1 MAWSSSAKGRC
12 WCREPRATQH
22 IPHTLGAEAR
32 QLPASH
38 TGHDTLPGCA
48 GLELGML
55 LGFWDARGGMQTG
68 MAWETKQH
76 VRIDVAEQGTSR
88 EKQIQAGT
96 AHAVA

>member
-1 MAWSSSAKGRC
+1 MH
-12 WCREPRATQH
+12 H

-38 TGHDTLPGCA
+38 TGDDTLPGCA
-48 GLELGML
+48 GLELGRL
-55 LGFWDARGGMQTG
+55 LGFWDARGGIQTG

-76 VRIDVAEQGTSR
+76 VRIDRAEQRTSR